1 MKYYVAIRNNEFI
14 QFEHK
19 CMELENIILSEVV
32 TKEYRW
38 CALTDKWILRKKAQ
52 NTHDTTHRPYEAQ
65 EEGRPKIIKGGRERE
80 RN

>member
-1 MKYYVAIRNNEFI
+1 VDIR
-14 QFEHK
+14 Q
-19 CMELENIILSEVV
+19 
-32 TKEYRW
+32 
-38 CALTDKWILRKKAQ
+38 KAW